1 MAVKHVDVREAHRL
15 VGAEAYTYVDVRSIP
30 EYEQGHPAGAQNV
43 PLLHCDAQ
51 TRQMTPN
58 PEFLAVMEANYSHD
72 ARLLVGCQ
80 VGGRSVQAAQI
91 LVSRGYQHV
100 ANVRGGFGGASDP
113 VSGEMVDEGWGMAG
127 LPVEAG
133 APPGDS
139 YEGLRK
145 KLT

>member
-1 MAVKHVDVREAHRL
+1 
-15 VGAEAYTYVDVRSIP
+15 
-30 EYEQGHPAGAQNV
+30 
-43 PLLHCDAQ
+43 
-51 TRQMTPN
+51 MTPN

-80 VGGRSVQAAQI
+80 VGGRSVQAAQL
-91 LVSRGYQHV
+91 LVSQGYQHV
-100 ANVRGGFGGASDP
+100 ANVRGGFGGARDP
-113 VSGEMVDEGWGMAG
+113 VGGAMVDEGWHMAG

-133 APPGDS
+133 AQPGSS

>member
-1 MAVKHVDVREAHRL
+1 M
-15 VGAEAYTYVDVRSIP
+15 GAEAYTYVDVRSIP

-91 LVSRGYQHV
+91 LVSQGYQHV
-100 ANVRGGFGGASDP
+100 ANVRGGFGGACDP
-113 VSGEMVDEGWGMAG
+113 VSGEMVDEGWHMAG
-127 LPVEAG
+127 LPVEAW
-133 APPGDS
+133 APPGSS
-139 YEGLRK
+139 YEALRK